1 MAHPFDPYHAWLGI
15 PPKDQPPNHYRLL
28 GLELWEA
35 DRKVIVAAV
44 KQRTAQV
51 KSKQAGEHTSE
62 ARRLLVTIGVAGACL
77 LTSEKKDGYDRALR
91 TELGK
96 TRHGHQKGPVK
107 TRDGVATAPQ
117 QNKSAHPI
125 PVAKPLTPA
134 KHAPKKQA
142 QQPVAAQPAAAP
154 APTSQPDWNP
164 GPKSKPEQAAPAS
177 GGCPQIATASFRG
190 YRRRKRRNKPSWLM
204 PVGLLVSVVVAV
216 VAIGI
221 FSGGRAET
229 DTTYPEVAADPTGV
243 TTDERPTEA
252 SPTTE
257 VATDERPAEASPTTA
272 TVDFDR
278 ERSLADL
285 LADSS
290 DSNEL
295 TDESWAGLF
304 DDESVADESEPP
316 NAFTDESQSASAV
329 VTAPESR
336 RRPVPSQEAQDE
348 AKGIARQIFRD
359 DISAARTSEAKIE
372 LARKFISYAEHVKK
386 DPAAQFT
393 LLILARD
400 LAASTGNSQ
409 LSLQTVNQLANEY
422 EVDALEMKSHTIER
436 AIDSARNAQVLHRL
450 METSR
455 ELIDEAAR
463 ESRYEIAL
471 DLVRTSLKQAKQM
484 RSEGLANEYS
494 KLLKSIEGRKA
505 RYEAMETLQSNPDDP
520 DANLVVGEHLVIAED
535 DWEQALPH
543 LAKGADE
550 QLAASANME
559 LSDLPDAMAMIALA
573 ESWEKIAIARRGK
586 QEETVYLRR
595 AIHWFQESLPQLDGL
610 DRIATSKKLEEL
622 ADAVELATAQTAA
635 ESLDQFAKLPKF
647 AELFIGKYEYWA
659 TGEKAEQTVSKIW
672 DFQSNHEVTEN
683 DVPIGKWS
691 VAEGTSP

>member
-1 MAHPFDPYHAWLGI
+1 
-15 PPKDQPPNHYRLL
+15 
-28 GLELWEA
+28 
-35 DRKVIVAAV
+35 
-44 KQRTAQV
+44 
-51 KSKQAGEHTSE
+51 
-62 ARRLLVTIGVAGACL
+62 
-77 LTSEKKDGYDRALR
+77 
-91 TELGK
+91 
-96 TRHGHQKGPVK
+96 
-107 TRDGVATAPQ
+107 
-117 QNKSAHPI
+117 
-125 PVAKPLTPA
+125 
-134 KHAPKKQA
+134 
-142 QQPVAAQPAAAP
+142 
-154 APTSQPDWNP
+154 
-164 GPKSKPEQAAPAS
+164 
-177 GGCPQIATASFRG
+177 
-190 YRRRKRRNKPSWLM
+190 
-204 PVGLLVSVVVAV
+204 

-243 TTDERPTEA
+243 T
-252 SPTTE
+252 
-257 VATDERPAEASPTTA
+257 TDERPAEASPTTA

-304 DDESVADESEPP
+304 DDESVADESESP
-316 NAFTDESQSASAV
+316 NPFTDESQSASAV

-422 EVDALEMKSHTIER
+422 EVDALAMKSHTIER

-471 DLVRTSLKQAKQM
+471 DLVRTSLKQAKQV

-520 DANLVVGEHLVIAED
+520 DANLVVGEHLVIAEGN
-535 DWEQALPH
+535 WEQALPH

-550 QLAASANME
+550 QLATSANME
-559 LSDLPDAMAMIALA
+559 LSDPSDSQAKIALA
-573 ESWEKIAIARRGK
+573 ESWEEFARTRRGK
-586 QEETVYLRR
+586 QEEPIYLRR
-595 AIHWFQESLPQLDGL
+595 AIHWYQDSLPQLDGL
-610 DRIATSKKLEEL
+610 DKIATAKKLEEL
-622 ADAVELATAQTAA
+622 EGAVE
-635 ESLDQFAKLPKF
+635 
-647 AELFIGKYEYWA
+647 
-659 TGEKAEQTVSKIW
+659 
-672 DFQSNHEVTEN
+672 
-683 DVPIGKWS
+683 
-691 VAEGTSP
+691 